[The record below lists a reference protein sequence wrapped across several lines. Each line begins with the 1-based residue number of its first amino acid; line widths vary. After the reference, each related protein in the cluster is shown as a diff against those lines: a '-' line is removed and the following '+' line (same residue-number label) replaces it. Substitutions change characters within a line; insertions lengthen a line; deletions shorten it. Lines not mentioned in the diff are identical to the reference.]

1 MEKTNSLYQ
10 NDMTRTLK
18 KADTALTRLS
28 QREITD
34 KILISLAITAFLS
47 VVLYILK
54 ERLWG

>member
-1 MEKTNSLYQ
+1 
-10 NDMTRTLK
+10 MTRTLK